1 MAASAARRGTV
12 SLRMS
17 AILDFLDRQLAQGPW
32 TLGQV
37 RIEPGIRLRHVED
50 AAPPATIYHRP
61 EDAREIARYDAAG
74 TYRPLKTAP
83 NLRHGWE
90 LRLDTVE
97 DLRLALDLLY
107 PAALGLWLALQ
118 AGTLG
123 GTPLRA
129 TLGRQTGMYRVTQL
143 IRDDQATELI
153 AKTCASGCLRHR
165 LWQIDEP
172 VAGPASAQP
181 ELLCA
186 EACNLLV
193 AACRPL
199 AKENLPKPA

>member
-1 MAASAARRGTV
+1 M
-12 SLRMS
+12 SL
-17 AILDFLDRQLAQGPW
+17 ILDFLAHQLSQGPW

-37 RIEPGIRLRHVED
+37 RIEPGIRLRHVADTAEPTD
-50 AAPPATIYHRP
+50 VFTRP
-61 EDAREIARYDAAG
+61 EDAREIAKYDAAG
-74 TYRPLKTAP
+74 AYRPLKTAP
-83 NLRHGWE
+83 NLRRGWE
-90 LRLDTVE
+90 LRLESVE
-97 DLRLALDLLY
+97 DLRLALDLFY
-107 PAALGLWLALQ
+107 PAALGLWLGLQ
-118 AGTLG
+118 AGTLT

-153 AKTCASGCLRHR
+153 AKTCAAGCLRHR
-165 LWQIDEP
+165 LWEIDKP
-172 VAGPASAQP
+172 LAGPASALP